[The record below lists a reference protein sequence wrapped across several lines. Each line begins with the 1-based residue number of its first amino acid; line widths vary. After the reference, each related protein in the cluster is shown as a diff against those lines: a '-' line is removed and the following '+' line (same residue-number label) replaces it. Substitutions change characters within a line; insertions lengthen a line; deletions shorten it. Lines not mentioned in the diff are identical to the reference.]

1 VNKMILFYSTYCS
14 HCRMLL
20 ETIQR
25 HDTTNQI
32 KLVCVE
38 VLRSKGQTIPVTTVP
53 TLITLPER
61 RVLVGKAVFDYLLLP
76 GSGKLLIS
84 VQKADPAQG
93 QGQAPAAAAAA
104 AAPSQNDPVAFSLTA
119 LNGSFGDQFT
129 DINHTGSTTNTH
141 LEDRGYQWTLIDNNA
156 PISVGNFS
164 PEETRNKK
172 QTIDLDSF
180 KMQRDM
186 DLHSESD
193 LTSEVVLPPSFTR

>member
-1 VNKMILFYSTYCS
+1 MILFYSTYCS

-32 KLVCVE
+32 KLVCLE
-38 VLRSKGQTIPVTTVP
+38 VLRAKGQPIPVKTVP

-61 RVLVGKAVFDYLLLP
+61 RCLEGKAVFDYLLLP
-76 GSGKLLIS
+76 GTGKLLIS
-84 VQKADPAQG
+84 VQTPKAPAQG
-93 QGQAPAAAAAA
+93 GQVPPTPQPEEAAG
-104 AAPSQNDPVAFSLTA
+104 PLAFSLTS

-129 DINHTGSTTNTH
+129 DINHTESTTNAH
-141 LEDRGYQWTLIDNNA
+141 LNDRGYQWTLIDGGA
-156 PISVGNFS
+156 PISVGNFA

-172 QTIDLDSF
+172 QTIDLDKF

-193 LTSEVVLPPSFTR
+193 LKTNVVLPPSFTR

>member
-1 VNKMILFYSTYCS
+1 
-14 HCRMLL
+14 
-20 ETIQR
+20 
-25 HDTTNQI
+25 
-32 KLVCVE
+32 
-38 VLRSKGQTIPVTTVP
+38 
-53 TLITLPER
+53 LITLPER

-84 VQKADPAQG
+84 VQKADPE
-93 QGQAPAAAAAA
+93 QGQAQAPAIPTASASAS
-104 AAPSQNDPVAFSLTA
+104 APAQNDPVAFSLTA
-119 LNGSFGDQFT
+119 FNGCFGDQFT